1 MFSEDKELDILQNIS
16 ESDGGIRQR
25 DLARIIGLSLGM
37 TNTILKRM
45 AQKGWLKIRK
55 VNNRN
60 IQYIVSAQGMEA
72 IARRSYRYF
81 RRTIR
86 NVVDY
91 KEAVDRLLATVVQT
105 GFKSLVLVGR
115 SDLDFIVEHLC
126 GKHRLSFR
134 QVEAGDDAGTENTE
148 VFHLYSERLP
158 LERKEGRGRA
168 SLGALFVHHEEPEQG
183 ETGT

>member
-16 ESDGGIRQR
+16 ESEGGVRQR

-45 AQKGWLKIRK
+45 AQKGWLMIRK

-60 IQYIVSAQGMEA
+60 IQYVVSAQGMEA

-81 RRTIR
+81 KRTVR

-91 KEAVDRLLATVVQT
+91 KEAIGHLLTAAHLA
-105 GFKSLVLVGR
+105 GYRELVLVGR

-126 GKHRLSFR
+126 GKHHLSFR
-134 QVEAGDDAGTENTE
+134 QTEAGEEAGTNAGET
-148 VFHLYSERLP
+148 FRLFSEKLP
-158 LERKEGRGRA
+158 LPERGERGCA
-168 SLGALFVHHEEPEQG
+168 SLGGLLASHETPEKDEAG
-183 ETGT
+183 I